1 MSASTRLSPV
11 FPNAVP
17 VVFGADDGFF
27 IPLVVCVQSL
37 VENTSPEHNYDI
49 IVLAN
54 KFRPQ
59 YVELLQKIAEGCA
72 NISIR
77 VHDVAPFL
85 AQYDLS
91 KLKTGHRLSLA
102 TYYRLFI
109 PELMHDYDKVLY
121 IDGDTI
127 LLDDIAKLYDT
138 DITGCYAGV
147 VRDYNMI
154 RDMSLTFKRHVQGLL
169 GMEDTQQYFNAGV
182 LVLDIEAMRRDFPLP
197 FLMEQAELKSAKH
210 HDQDVL
216 NSLFY
221 GKVRFLSPRWNCMWQ
236 NEELYRAVE
245 GGREALENTA
255 LVHYPGVNKPWLKGG
270 AFRPAAKH
278 YWKYARL
285 CPYFEEIA
293 QAYREDCRK
302 SIAEYS
308 AQRFDYLRCKLLAA
322 LLCGRRGR
330 HYTEKVVIMRKSLEE
345 TKALKQKGVEDL
357 PWQD

>member
-1 MSASTRLSPV
+1 MSATTILSPV

-27 IPLVVCVQSL
+27 IPLVVCMQSL
-37 VENTSPEHNYDI
+37 VENTSSERNYDI
-49 IVLAN
+49 GVLAN

-59 YVELLQKIAEGCA
+59 YVELLQKVAEGRA
-72 NISIR
+72 NVSIR
-77 VHDVAPFL
+77 VYDVAPFL

-109 PELMHDYDKVLY
+109 PELMCDYDKVLY
-121 IDGDTI
+121 IDGDTV
-127 LLDDIAKLYDT
+127 LLDDIAKLYDS
-138 DITGCYAGV
+138 DIMGCYAGV
-147 VRDYNMI
+147 VRDYNII
-154 RDMSLTFKRHVQGLL
+154 RDMSSSFKRHVQEVL
-169 GMEDTQQYFNAGV
+169 GMEEPHQYFNAGV

-197 FLMEQAELKSAKH
+197 FLMEQAELKGTKH

-236 NEELYRAVE
+236 NEDLYGPVE

-270 AFRPAAKH
+270 AFRSAARH
-278 YWKYARL
+278 YWKYVRL

-308 AQRFDYLRCKLLAA
+308 AQRFDYLRCRLMAA
-322 LLCGRRGR
+322 LLWGRRGR
-330 HYTEKVVIMRKSLEE
+330 YYAEKVAVKRKSLEE
-345 TKALKQKGVEDL
+345 TRVLMRKGVDAL
-357 PWQD
+357 PWQE